1 MRPFFLVETIHESTL
16 TNSPTKPIVEEYN
29 IPDKHYISLHA
40 LDTYIHEHRINNDKH
55 IVYMC
60 AGKLLTEHTDIDAL
74 TYPIV
79 GYIVSITKP
88 PNTVSQITTQTVNR
102 PIDTTRL
109 ETATNLVS
117 RINNL
122 LLQVN
127 SMRNSIDMVSPVSN
141 PNLHIHSDVRSLDH
155 NADDDNEVVVVD
167 DAEEQDD
174 YEDEDDDVD
183 ADDDGEN
190 IGNED
195 GNPPA
200 NTVEPVQIPVTT
212 HVPVIELNGIRIAID
227 TLRNNANPQYRY
239 QQQFIQMQELGFTN
253 MVHIMTALEI
263 SQGDVDEAVTIYFT
277 LSET

>member
-1 MRPFFLVETIHESTL
+1 MRSFFLVETIHESERV
-16 TNSPTKPIVEEYN
+16 NSPTKPLVEEYN
-29 IPDKHYISLHA
+29 IPDEHYISLHA

-60 AGKLLTEHTDIDAL
+60 AGKLLTEHTDIDVL

-88 PNTVSQITTQTVNR
+88 PNTVSQITTQAVNR
-102 PIDTTRL
+102 PFDTTRL

-155 NADDDNEVVVVD
+155 NADDDNNGVVDVD

-174 YEDEDDDVD
+174 YEDEDDDED
-183 ADDDGEN
+183 

-195 GNPPA
+195 GSPPA
-200 NTVEPVQIPVTT
+200 NTVEPETIRVTT
-212 HVPVIELNGIRIAID
+212 HVPVLDLNGIRVAIE
-227 TLRNNANPQYRY
+227 TLQNSGIPPYPY
-239 QQQFIQMQELGFTN
+239 QQQLAQMRELGFTN
-253 MVHIMTALEI
+253 IQIIMTALEI
-263 SQGDVDEAVTIYFT
+263 SQGNIDEAVTIYFT